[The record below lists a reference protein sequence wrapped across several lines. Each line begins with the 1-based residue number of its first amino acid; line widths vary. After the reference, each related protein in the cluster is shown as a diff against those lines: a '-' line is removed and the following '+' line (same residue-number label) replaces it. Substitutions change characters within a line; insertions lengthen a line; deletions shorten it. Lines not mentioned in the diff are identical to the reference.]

1 MNQKVQR
8 ILVYGN
14 TIAASYTALS
24 LDVALDTNIDIVLVE
39 PKAIAYN
46 DILFGGIAPPNFYDF
61 HYKLGVSEPDLLLKT
76 NTGFSFGTEY
86 KNWGPSRK
94 NWIQCYHLPFATDHG
109 VDFHQLVN
117 RLNLNMD
124 EYLVS
129 AVAAK
134 YGVFAH
140 PPTDNSNNALS
151 RAEYGYH
158 FSTQRLKA
166 LLREKL
172 STHRVN
178 VIQATIVDVM
188 TDEQH
193 IKEVTLDNGSVVD
206 AQLFIDCYGPDSPL
220 LTTLAG
226 EFEHQLAKQYIHN
239 IEKNTAV
246 DAACRVAQ
254 GTPNGYQVEWSLQ
267 DERHTLELAKKF
279 DVKSPKHARA
289 QNITTGHRDCAWHG
303 NCIGIGHSVCIA
315 EPLTDAPMRLLH
327 ADIQRLMDLFPI
339 DVDMAVERKE
349 FNRRYQNDV
358 ESSLLFHQ
366 AFFDYRTD
374 GKALASKLDRK
385 ITQYLH
391 RGVLV
396 SFDLELFNK
405 EDWTIQHAGMGRT
418 PMFHDR
424 LVDELDLALVDE
436 HFKRQKAGLRHLVSK
451 MPPYADYL
459 HKLLIYLRN
468 KQF

>member
-8 ILVYGN
+8 ILIYGN
-14 TIAASYTALS
+14 TIAASYTALA
-24 LDVALDTNIDIVLVE
+24 LDVALDTSIDIVLVE
-39 PKAIAYN
+39 PKASACN
-46 DILFGGIAPPNFYDF
+46 DILYGGIAPPNFYDF
-61 HYKLGVSEPDLLLKT
+61 HFKLGVSEPDLLLKT

-86 KNWGPSRK
+86 KSWGPSLR

-117 RLNLNMD
+117 RLDLNMG

-134 YGVFAH
+134 HGVFAH
-140 PPTDNSNNALS
+140 PPTNNSNNALS

-158 FSTQRLKA
+158 FNAQRLKA

-172 STHRVN
+172 NHRRVN
-178 VIQATIVDVM
+178 VMQATIVDVK
-188 TDEQH
+188 TGEQH
-193 IKEVTLDNGSVVD
+193 IKEVRLDNGSVVN
-206 AQLFIDCYGPDSPL
+206 AQLFIDCHGPDSPL
-220 LTTLAG
+220 LTALAG
-226 EFEHQLAKQYIHN
+226 EFEHQHAKQYIHHVEQN
-239 IEKNTAV
+239 RVIG
-246 DAACRVAQ
+246 AACRVAQ
-254 GTPNGYQVEWSLQ
+254 ATSNGYQVEWSLQ
-267 DERHTLELAKKF
+267 VERHVIELAEQF
-279 DVKSPKHARA
+279 DVGSPKHAWA
-289 QNITTGHRDCAWHG
+289 KSITVGHRNCAWHG
-303 NCIGIGHSVCIA
+303 NCIGIGHSVCVA

-327 ADIQRLMDLFPI
+327 ADILRLMELFPI

-374 GKALASKLDRK
+374 GKTLATKLDRK
-385 ITQYLH
+385 ISQYLH

-405 EDWTIQHAGMGRT
+405 EDWAVQHAGMGRT

-436 HFKRQKAGLRHLVSK
+436 HFKQQKAGLRHLVSK
-451 MPPYADYL
+451 MPTHADYL